1 MNDQIK
7 EIYNNSMNELH
18 FSGHTKEKMFRNI
31 SEQYSRQS
39 GGMIMKASFRLKS
52 AAIVA
57 AACVLL
63 VGGTALAAS
72 GIVSNIV
79 SHNRIGSKTTT
90 YVDMSK
96 LETDINMDVLTVER
110 FSNGFTFRSAEIFDM
125 SDYSEDGSKLADASG
140 LNITYAK
147 DGIPDIY
154 LDIEPVSTIRN
165 DEDTS
170 METRMVGDVAVKYSL
185 DEYLFLPP
193 NMEGQVSQ
201 ELLDRME
208 NDDHFFISYGSD
220 QKETQMTTNL
230 IFDVNGV
237 HYCLMTFDTT
247 LTVDELFDMAEELIT
262 EGK

>member
-1 MNDQIK
+1 
-7 EIYNNSMNELH
+7 
-18 FSGHTKEKMFRNI
+18 
-31 SEQYSRQS
+31 
-39 GGMIMKASFRLKS
+39 MKASFRLKT
-52 AAIVA
+52 AGIVA
-57 AACVLL
+57 SACVLL

-72 GIVSNIV
+72 GIVSSIV
-79 SHNRIGSKTTT
+79 SHNRIGSETTT

-96 LETDINMDVLTVER
+96 LENDINTDVLTVES
-110 FSNGFTFRSAEIFDM
+110 FSNGFTFREAAIFDT

-140 LNITYAK
+140 LNIIYAK
-147 DGIPDIY
+147 EGIPDIY

-165 DEDTS
+165 DKDTS

-193 NMEGQVSQ
+193 SMEGQVSQ

-220 QKETQMTTNL
+220 QEETQMVTNL
-230 IFDVNGV
+230 SFDVDGV

-247 LTVDELFDMAEELIT
+247 LTVDELFDMVEELIM